1 MTDTRDT
8 KDKTLLLFNYDWDAS
23 GYARHGARHQFTHAG
38 FDLFSFPSNAHLAW
52 FDMDRF
58 VNKWAAKA
66 KKLGLQAVSSQ
77 HEQFGALAAAL
88 LADKMGWP
96 GTPPAAV
103 VACQHKLYARQVL
116 QRVAPEANVAF
127 ARLDCAYG
135 APAPGALPDGLQYP
149 AFAKPIKAA
158 FSVLART
165 VAHRAQLHAH
175 TRFGAFELWVIRH
188 LVEPFE
194 RVAKRLLPNAGTAHS
209 LMLEAPAWSAE
220 RPLPQYSL
228 DGIACNGQIKPLGI
242 VDSVMYPGTQAFM
255 RFDYPSQLPQA
266 AQAQALDVAQRFL
279 TDIGYTHGFFNM
291 EFFYDQASA
300 KLSVIE
306 FNPRMAS
313 QFADLYQRV
322 DGRDLYA
329 MALALAHGR
338 DPWALALSK
347 ATAGAASSFVY
358 RAFDA
363 SAVASHAP
371 DMPDAQALALLQREF
386 PDHLLLQFPKD
397 RTSLS
402 RDFKW
407 LGSYRYGIL
416 HLGGVD
422 SDDLRQ
428 RCTAASGILG
438 WPAPYGTPE
447 PVLTRRARAA
457 ETFAAQGYPTH
468 GQAAN
473 HAATP
478 HSPTGN
484 SIHTPVIQPWRL
496 PA

>member
-1 MTDTRDT
+1 MNDTR
-8 KDKTLLLFNYDWDAS
+8 DKTLLLFNYDWDAS
-23 GYARHGARHQFTHAG
+23 GYARHGKQHQFTHAG
-38 FDLFSFPSNAHLAW
+38 FDLFSFPSNAHLVW

-58 VNKWAAKA
+58 VNKWAVKA

-116 QRVAPEANVAF
+116 QRVAPEANVAY
-127 ARLDCAYG
+127 ARLDCTYG
-135 APAPGALPDGLQYP
+135 APVPQALPAGLQYP
-149 AFAKPIKAA
+149 AFVKPVKAA

-165 VAHRAQLHAH
+165 VAQRAQLHAH

-194 RVAKRLLPNAGTAHS
+194 RVAKRILPNAGTAHS
-209 LMLEAPAWSAE
+209 LMLEAPAWTPE

-228 DGIACNGQIKPLGI
+228 DGIAFNDQIKQLGV
-242 VDSVMYPGTQAFM
+242 VDSIMYPGTQAFM
-255 RFDYPSQLPQA
+255 RFDYPSALPQA
-266 AQAQALDVAQRFL
+266 TQAQALDVAQRFL
-279 TDIGYTHGFFNM
+279 TAIGYTHGFFNM
-291 EFFYDQASA
+291 EFFYDAATQEL
-300 KLSVIE
+300 KVIE

-329 MALALAHGR
+329 MALALAHGQ
-338 DPWALALSK
+338 DPWAVALSNS
-347 ATAGAASSFVY
+347 TAGAASSFVY
-358 RAFDA
+358 RAFDQA
-363 SAVASHAP
+363 ALATHAP
-371 DMPDAQALALLQREF
+371 AMPSATTLAVLTREF

-397 RTSLS
+397 STSLS

-407 LGSYRYGIL
+407 LGSYRYAIL

-422 SDDLRQ
+422 ADDLRL
-428 RCTAASGILG
+428 RCMAASGILG
-438 WPAPYGTPE
+438 WPAPYGSPA
-447 PVLTRRARAA
+447 PVPACEAHA
-457 ETFAAQGYPTH
+457 EETYAAQGHPSPSP
-468 GQAAN
+468 QAN
-473 HAATP
+473 LAAASHNP
-478 HSPTGN
+478 
-484 SIHTPVIQPWRL
+484 IIQPWRL
-496 PA
+496 ST